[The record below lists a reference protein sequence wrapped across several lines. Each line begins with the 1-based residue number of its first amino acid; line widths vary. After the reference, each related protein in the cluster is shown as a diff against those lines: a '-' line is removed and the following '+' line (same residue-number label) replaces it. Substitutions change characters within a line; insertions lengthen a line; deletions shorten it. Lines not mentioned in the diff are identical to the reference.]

1 MKIYQYNMLSI
12 DSEELEHTAEYFAEM
27 YHYDKQ
33 QGCRPSSPMR
43 IFYDEFGENDDPEA
57 YLQLFSDY
65 LYLCEKY
72 KNDAELIAK
81 YESIYDEV

>member
-1 MKIYQYNMLSI
+1 MLSI
-12 DSEELEHTAEYFAEM
+12 DSEELENTAEYFAEM
-27 YHYDKQ
+27 YHYDRK

-43 IFYDEFGENDDPEA
+43 IFYEDFGENDAPES

-72 KNDAELIAK
+72 KNDPELISK
-81 YESIYDEV
+81 YETISDEV